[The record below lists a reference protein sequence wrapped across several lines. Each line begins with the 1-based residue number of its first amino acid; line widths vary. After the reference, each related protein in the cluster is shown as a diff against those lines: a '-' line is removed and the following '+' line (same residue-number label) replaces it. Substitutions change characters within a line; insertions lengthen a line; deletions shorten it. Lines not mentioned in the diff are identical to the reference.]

1 MKTQT
6 IVKCTL
12 WVNRLVMAVV
22 AVLIFTLPWL
32 LNWYAALL
40 GYHPPKGDL
49 WGIWLSYIGSAAV
62 IFVALWNMEKLMK
75 NILVGKVFVRENVAR
90 VRRVQ
95 LCCGVVAVICLVSTV
110 FALPMVLFAAIMG
123 FLCLAVSVLAN
134 VLDAAVALQE
144 ENDLTI

>member
-1 MKTQT
+1 MKTNRLVT
-6 IVKCTL
+6 CTL

-22 AVLIFTLPWL
+22 ALLIFTLPWL
-32 LNWYAALL
+32 LKWYAGLL
-40 GYHPPKGDL
+40 GYYPPKSDL
-49 WGIWLSYIGSAAV
+49 LGIWLSYIVSAAV
-62 IFVALWNMEKLMK
+62 IFIALWNMEKLMQ
-75 NILVGKVFVRENVAR
+75 NILYGQVFVRENVAR

-95 LCCGVVAVICLVSTV
+95 LCCGLVAAICLASTV

-123 FLCLAVSVLAN
+123 FLCLTVSVLAN